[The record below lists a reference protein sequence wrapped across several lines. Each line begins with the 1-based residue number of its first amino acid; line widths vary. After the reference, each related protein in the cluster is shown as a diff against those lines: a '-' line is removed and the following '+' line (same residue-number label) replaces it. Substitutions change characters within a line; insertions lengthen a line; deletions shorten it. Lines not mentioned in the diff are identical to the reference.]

1 MRMETTQFEVV
12 DQMQKRDRRGRRITS
27 GERRAQ
33 LLEAYEHSGMTQ
45 AQFARRH
52 GIIYQTFASW
62 VQSRRR
68 RKAVP
73 ASSCA
78 RHFAQVQLAH
88 APRESNA
95 LDAGALLLRARFAD
109 GLELCASDATALAAL
124 IKLIRG

>member
-45 AQFARRH
+45 AQFARQH
-52 GIIYQTFASW
+52 GIVYQTFASW

-73 ASSCA
+73 ASPGA
-78 RHFAQVQLAH
+78 RHFAQVQLAREAN
-88 APRESNA
+88 APVV
-95 LDAGALLLRARFAD
+95 GAVILRARFAD
-109 GLELCASDATALAAL
+109 GLELSASDAGALAAL
-124 IKLIRG
+124 IISLRG

>member
-1 MRMETTQFEVV
+1 MRMETTQLEVV
-12 DQMQKRDRRGRRITS
+12 EQMQKRDHVGRRMTS

-45 AQFARRH
+45 AQFARQH
-52 GIIYQTFASW
+52 GIVYQTFASW

-68 RKAVP
+68 LKP
-73 ASSCA
+73 ALSCA